1 MPDSPYLRIPVEALT
16 LGMYVHKLCG
26 SWITHPFWR
35 SQFLIEDPK
44 VLQKLRNSSVIE
56 VLIDPRKGC
65 SPAPPPQHDHTSGS
79 QNEEA
84 VARPSETSVTQTS
97 SQPNPPLHRS
107 LEDELQSARQLC
119 VKSKKA
125 VMAMFQDA
133 RLGKVIEAEG
143 AHALVNEIA
152 ASVERHPSAI
162 ISLARLKTAD
172 EYTYMHSVAVCAL
185 MIALARQIGLE
196 ESLVREA
203 GVAGLLHDIGKMSI
217 PTDVLNKPGSL
228 DESEFA
234 TVREHPRRGADILRE
249 GRQVSAL
256 VLDVCLHHHEKL
268 DGTGYPHGLAGDQIS
283 IFARMGAICDVYDA
297 ITSDR
302 PYKTGWDPAESLQ
315 RMARWCGGHLDPA
328 LFQAFVRCLG
338 IYPVGTLV
346 RLQSERL
353 AVVVDQ
359 SDELLLPIVKV
370 FYSTRTRAALPAELI
385 DLSKLKGHESI
396 LGRESA
402 EKWGFRNLE
411 VLWCNIENR
420 RGALFE

>member
-1 MPDSPYLRIPVEALT
+1 
-16 LGMYVHKLCG
+16 
-26 SWITHPFWR
+26 
-35 SQFLIEDPK
+35 
-44 VLQKLRNSSVIE
+44 
-56 VLIDPRKGC
+56 
-65 SPAPPPQHDHTSGS
+65 
-79 QNEEA
+79 
-84 VARPSETSVTQTS
+84 
-97 SQPNPPLHRS
+97 
-107 LEDELQSARQLC
+107 
-119 VKSKKA
+119 
-125 VMAMFQDA
+125 MAMFQDA

-172 EYTYMHSVAVCAL
+172 EYTYLHSVAVCAL

-203 GVAGLLHDIGKMSI
+203 GVAGLLHDIGKMSV
-217 PTDVLNKPGSL
+217 PLDVLNKPGRL
-228 DESEFA
+228 DDSEFA

-268 DGTGYPHGLAGDQIS
+268 DGTGYPHGLSGDQIS
-283 IFARMGAICDVYDA
+283 LFARMGAICDVYDA

-315 RMARWCGGHLDPA
+315 RMARWCGGHLDGA
-328 LFQAFVRCLG
+328 LFQSFVRCLG
-338 IYPVGTLV
+338 IYPVGSLV

-353 AVVVDQ
+353 AVVVEQ
-359 SDELLLPIVKV
+359 SSELLLPIVKV
-370 FYSTRTRAALPAELI
+370 FYSTRTKSALPVELI
-385 DLSKLKGHESI
+385 DLSKQKYYERI
-396 LGRESA
+396 LGRESP

-411 VLWCNIENR
+411 ALWCNLDRR
-420 RGALFE
+420 RGRFGDDK

>member
-1 MPDSPYLRIPVEALT
+1 MPDSPYLRIPVEAVT

-35 SQFLIEDPK
+35 GCFLIEDPK
-44 VLQKLRNSSVIE
+44 DLLKLRQSSVKE
-56 VLIDPRKGC
+56 VLIDPRKGL
-65 SPAPPPQHDHTSGS
+65 SSAPPAQPDDARTSQYDVISPG
-79 QNEEA
+79 A
-84 VARPSETSVTQTS
+84 SVTLAAQAPLQLSTS
-97 SQPNPPLHRS
+97 QRRS

-119 VKSKKA
+119 IRSKKV
-125 VMAMFQDA
+125 VMEMFQDA
-133 RLGKVIEAEG
+133 RLGKVIQAEG
-143 AHALVNEIA
+143 AHALVSEIA

-172 EYTYMHSVAVCAL
+172 EYTYLHSIAVCAL

-203 GVAGLLHDIGKMSI
+203 GVAGLLHDIGKMSVPI
-217 PTDVLNKPGSL
+217 DVLNKPGRL

-283 IFARMGAICDVYDA
+283 LFARMGAICDVYDA
-297 ITSDR
+297 VTSDR
-302 PYKTGWDPAESLQ
+302 PYKPGWDPAESLQ
-315 RMARWCGGHLDPA
+315 RMSRWCGGHLDGA
-328 LFQAFVRCLG
+328 LFQSFVRCLG

-346 RLQSERL
+346 HLQSERL
-353 AVVVDQ
+353 GVVVEQ
-359 SDELLLPIVKV
+359 SSELLLPIVKV
-370 FYSTRTRAALPAELI
+370 FYSTRTKAALPIELI
-385 DLSKLKGHESI
+385 DLSNLKGQERI
-396 LGRESA
+396 LGRELP

-411 VLWCNIENR
+411 ALWCNLDSR
-420 RGALFE
+420 RGSLFE